1 VADRL
6 AVDLDAL
13 DTLATSLD
21 SIRTRMNATR
31 TVLDSFRGE
40 MGSAEV
46 ENALSDFEG
55 GWKDGRKKIDRNTQT
70 LATMA
75 RESARVIR
83 KADNDLRDK
92 LTERPEGASGGPVR
106 AV

>member
-13 DTLATSLD
+13 DALATSLD

-31 TVLDSFRGE
+31 TVLDEFRGQ

-46 ENALSDFEG
+46 ENALSDFEE
-55 GWKDGRKKIDRNTQT
+55 GWKDGRKKIDGNAEA

-83 KADNDLRDK
+83 QADNDLRDK
-92 LTERPEGASGGPVR
+92 LTEQPEDVPGGPVR